1 MSDKLVFEVDSVEAE
16 RHLRSLTAAAEQL
29 GKTFKETKGATSALK
44 ELRQLLVGLKGQ
56 RSAFDELKTAIN
68 GLNASAA
75 TMATSFDRALG
86 QLGTSLTNE
95 LRSIRDAVRMG
106 GLAVGQAATD
116 GMSDGIKA
124 GTRDV
129 KKSIDDMGKQAVATS
144 KSVAVAMNNALGS
157 YTRYSPATGLK
168 GSVVSNVGV
177 ASMMMNMP
185 SKADF
190 VAATAKAVEEAR
202 AAQQSAV
209 AQVKAAT
216 IQASG
221 SYSNVASGRTYL
233 IKNAETF
240 MNMPS
245 KAEWQIA
252 TANIVSEAKAAQVSA
267 QAQVKAATLQAA
279 GDYSSLKT
287 GRTYMVK
294 NAETFMNMPSKAE
307 YVLATTKAVQELA
320 QAQAAI
326 RSQVK
331 ALMVSPSG
339 DYSTLSTGKLNQVR
353 NAELFMNMPSKAAYE
368 MATAKAVADAKAAQ
382 ESAIAQVRAATN
394 ASTQLYQR
402 YNANTM
408 TAGSMVNMPA
418 AEPKLS
424 VPKAS
429 ELDGLS
435 KGLKKFT
442 IDANDAHSA
451 ARGLASG
458 FGLLF
463 LTWGNLIPLFAGA
476 GISYGIK
483 KTFDIGSEVEYQ
495 IKMMEVLGQTVDE
508 TGKQFQGAG
517 GVIRAELRAIDQET
531 QFSLLDLSKAMVD
544 IQQQGRSTAEAIS
557 MLRPAAA
564 LASLG
569 QTDLK
574 TATNLLN
581 SSLNAFSLNVAQS
594 GKVAAQLFQATKSAP
609 LTIEDLSASIKYA
622 SEINVGYGQSIEEVL
637 TLLGALSKVNL
648 RGTTGGT
655 SIINFMR
662 DIAGRSGP
670 AIKALDQLRKMT
682 GETIKVMEGGQ
693 FRPMI
698 DVIQEM
704 GEALKK
710 IEPGEGMRLL
720 QKMTSDRGIRAF
732 FSAVREGTDD
742 IDKMRKALEET
753 SEVDLFKA
761 QKGLM
766 DTTKGA
772 FDVLKGALVG
782 ALDSVFEGFSDKFKG
797 AIVDVTALISSGG
810 FQQTVA
816 GMVGAVMSL
825 YEAIKTL
832 GPALVTVFG
841 LMAGWKILTV
851 GIALFQGLAGAMV
864 GVATASMSTAA
875 GLGISTAAL
884 ATNGGASLA
893 GAAASKAAAMGL
905 NETAVAAV
913 RAGTATAAAAG
924 PMRALAVAIGF
935 LNNPI
940 VGVIS
945 ALTLMAAT
953 YFISSNAASKA
964 MGDTTKAVVDNGKI
978 NEEQWRKEIALLRTR
993 QHLLGGD
1000 QYSGMEAEL
1009 QKAQAGIK
1017 IAEDR
1022 LATHKA
1028 GSAPNPK
1035 LIQRWEADIQAQKD
1049 TIRNGYRDIA
1059 ELREQEVD
1067 RQLKSEADAMKKA
1080 NDQMSRLQG
1089 TLTVPKG
1096 GAGGAAAGGRP
1107 AFETVDLDRNKEL
1120 QTIQTF
1126 YDQKLSVQTDAYNRE
1141 KKLMDARRTGELL
1154 SESQYMSQSYNLAQQ
1169 YEDNQIALLEQGS
1182 AEYLAKFVERYE
1194 NMSKAMEEAKSKE
1207 AKGIYSDAIEKEQ
1220 NEAAAQAAKTSAAI
1234 LKVRAEAAERIEMT
1248 YINLEATAGKL
1259 IKTDNEFWNARARNT
1274 AAEKAAKDL
1283 DKAYKNM
1290 NTSILSNDT
1299 ALYAQAQAQ
1308 AKVKF
1313 EVEEH
1318 NAKLREQLSIHM
1330 QILEAE
1336 KLQLQSDGDNP
1347 LIGAEQLSRKQALI
1361 GQMTTAVARMKT
1373 TIDNSVEQGVK
1384 EGAEAGFRAFD
1395 EVKRNQADALR
1406 SEIGDAIVQGITG
1419 DAKSAG
1425 KTLRDILQRELLTKP
1440 LTAFIKGTLESVMGG
1455 GSGKTGGVS
1464 DLLSIGKNIYSMFT
1478 GSGAK
1483 TIGTAIANATGTGLD
1498 GFLATNGAFGT
1509 APGAAGA
1516 LGGAASTAM
1525 TYVPFV
1531 AAIAAGMKMS
1541 GEAYDEGYRLSHKD
1555 FAKMW
1560 ALTGGIA
1567 PITISLD
1574 TKILEKLGMSG
1585 KLANIITGAALW
1597 AKAGA
1602 KLGLV
1607 ATPHTGA
1614 GAVYQNGEFQEGQ
1627 AIYNKSTFGMGHEKE
1642 YAETAQKAVSSVAA
1656 SLGSTLDSIA
1666 KTFSL
1671 KTGYSVTTAFADD
1684 ISKDGAWGSLKI
1696 ADDVGKILLDW
1707 ADTKVRDGVPREFAD
1722 GQEGFKQYTE
1732 LAQADLLKAIQAMN
1746 LPKWAKDMFAA
1757 AEGAEGLQKAM
1768 TDVAKA
1774 IATFQ
1779 TLAETMAI
1787 FANLTGE
1794 LQSRL
1799 MDASGGLDA
1808 LTTNAT
1814 AFYEN
1819 FFTEGERFAKQRE
1832 LQMRDL
1838 ASMNLYIDPNEGNS
1852 AKELFR
1858 KTVEEAMATN
1868 QIEVAAKLLAMSGS
1882 FAELANYGQQALDKL
1897 VEEAKTAADEI
1908 EKAAEQAEADWAKI
1922 IQGVKDL
1929 GQSAADL
1936 MAAADSARRNAGA
1949 LYDRITEA
1957 MGGDTGIYKAVREQ
1971 QLWAAMAEADYEQQI
1986 ELAGELTD
1994 LVLERHQLEKA
2005 NAESLL
2011 DFGKS
2016 LKAYV
2021 DNLKLSELSPLTTGE
2036 KLAEAAKQYQ
2046 ATLAAAKGGDKTAMS
2061 ELQGA
2066 ANSYLELARTYYA
2079 SSNDYTKIFESVTGA
2094 LTSLGTASQTE
2105 AQQQLAVS
2113 NKSLEELKR
2122 LQLIAYEA
2130 YVQADTEFEI
2140 QKAILQEQVNQLLRT
2155 ASGIE
2160 AVRDILS
2167 NLPAALA
2174 GQINSGG
2181 VAGSGRYATLAQ
2193 SYVNVLGGRGGSST
2207 DVNYVAGAMSGMNS
2221 ANWKAE
2227 LTNALAILTD
2237 PVQRQQMQAIFD
2249 AVAQMKGI
2257 NGSHASG
2264 LGFVPFDNYIAEL
2277 HRGERV
2283 LTAQENRSYTMPS
2296 WNNQGQAQVNND
2308 ALVEELIDLVE
2319 VLVEEVVQH
2328 REENREDAGR
2338 LAQATFEA
2346 AEANAGD
2353 VVSGVKKSAV
2363 KVAWGQTMKTK
2374 AGGYN

>member
-16 RHLRSLTAAAEQL
+16 RHLRSLTQAAEQL

-56 RSAFDELKTAIN
+56 RSAFDELKSAIN

-75 TMATSFDRALG
+75 TMATGFERAIG
-86 QLGTSLTNE
+86 QLGVSLTNE

-124 GTRDV
+124 GTKDV

-168 GSVVSNVGV
+168 GSVVSNLGV
-177 ASMMMNMP
+177 ASIMMNMP

-190 VAATAKAVEEAR
+190 IAATAKAVEEAK
-202 AAQQSAV
+202 AAQQSAM

-221 SYSNVASGRTYL
+221 SYSSIASGRTYL

-252 TANIVSEAKAAQVSA
+252 TANIVAEAKAAQASA
-267 QAQVKAATLQAA
+267 QAQVKAATMNAA
-279 GDYSSLKT
+279 GDYSSIKT

-320 QAQAAI
+320 EAQAAI
-326 RSQVK
+326 RAQVK

-382 ESAIAQVRAATN
+382 EAAIAQVRAATN

-402 YNANTM
+402 YNASTM

-418 AEPKLS
+418 AAPKLA

-435 KGLKKFT
+435 KGLQKFT

-463 LTWGNLIPLFAGA
+463 LTWGKLIPLFAGA

-508 TGKQFQGAG
+508 TGKQFEGAG
-517 GVIRAELRAIDQET
+517 SVIRAELRAIDQET

-544 IQQQGRSTAEAIS
+544 IQQQGRSTAEAIG

-581 SSLNAFSLNVAQS
+581 SSLNAFSLNVAES

-622 SEINVGYGQSIEEVL
+622 SEINVGYGQSLEEVL
-637 TLLGALSKVNL
+637 TLLGSLSKVNL
-648 RGTTGGT
+648 RGTSGGT
-655 SIINFMR
+655 SVINFMR

-670 AIKALDQLRKMT
+670 AIKALETLRKTT
-682 GETIKVMEGGQ
+682 GDTLKVMEGGK

-698 DVIQEM
+698 AVMQEI
-704 GEALKK
+704 GESLKK

-720 QKMTSDRGIRAF
+720 QKMTSDRGIRAYF
-732 FSAVREGTDD
+732 AAIREGTDD
-742 IDKMRKALEET
+742 INKLRSEIEKT
-753 SEVDLFKA
+753 SEVELFKA
-761 QKGLM
+761 QRGLM

-772 FDVLKGALVG
+772 FDVLKGAIVG
-782 ALDSVFEGFSDKFKG
+782 ALDAVFEGFADKFKG
-797 AIVDVTALISSGG
+797 AIIDVTALISSGG
-810 FQQTVA
+810 FKQTVA

-832 GPALVTVFG
+832 GPALVTIFG
-841 LMAGWKILTV
+841 LMAGWKVLTV
-851 GIALFQGLAGAMV
+851 GIALFQGLAGAMA

-964 MGDTTKAVVDNGKI
+964 MGDTSKSVVDNGKI
-978 NEEQWRKEIALLRTR
+978 NEEQWRKEIGLLRTR

-1009 QKAQAGIK
+1009 QKAQAGLK
-1017 IAEDR
+1017 TAEDR

-1067 RQLKSEADAMKKA
+1067 RQLKSEADALKKA
-1080 NDQMSRLQG
+1080 NDQMARLQG
-1089 TLTVPKG
+1089 TLTTPKG
-1096 GAGGAAAGGRP
+1096 GAGAGAAGRP

-1120 QTIQTF
+1120 QTIQAF
-1126 YDQKLSVQTDAYNRE
+1126 YDQQLSVQTDAYNRE

-1154 SESQYMSQSYNLAQQ
+1154 SESQYMTQSYNLAQQ

-1182 AEYLAKFVERYE
+1182 AEYLAKFVERYAK
-1194 NMSKAMEEAKSKE
+1194 MSAAMEAAKTKE
-1207 AKGIYSDAIEKEQ
+1207 AKNIYGDAIEKEQ

-1234 LKVRAEAAERIEMT
+1234 LKVRAEAAERVELT
-1248 YINLEATAGKL
+1248 YINLESTAGKL
-1259 IKTDNEFWNARARNT
+1259 IKTDNEFWNSRARSRD
-1274 AAEKAAKDL
+1274 AEKAAKEL
-1283 DKAYKNM
+1283 ERAYGSI
-1290 NTSILSNDT
+1290 NTSILSNDG

-1308 AKVKF
+1308 AKVKA

-1318 NAKLREQLSIHM
+1318 NAKLREQLSIHQ

-1336 KLQLQSDGDNP
+1336 RLQLQSDGENP
-1347 LIGAEQLSRKQALI
+1347 LIGAEELARKQALI
-1361 GQMTTAVARMKT
+1361 TKMETAVSRMGKT
-1373 TIDNSVEQGVK
+1373 LEESTAKGLEDGTE
-1384 EGAEAGFRAFD
+1384 EGLKAF
-1395 EVKRNQADALR
+1395 EEYRKKQFDALT
-1406 SEIGDAIVQGITG
+1406 SEIGDAIMLGITG
-1419 DAKSAG
+1419 SGADAG
-1425 KTLRDILQRELLTKP
+1425 KALRDILQRELMTKP
-1440 LTAFIKGTLESVMGG
+1440 LTAFIKGTIDSITG
-1455 GSGKTGGVS
+1455 GSGTGSSAEGGGGLKGILGMLNTAKNVYQTGSKVAGWMGLGSTTASGLGLTASAGAGTALTGVGSGLGLTGG
-1464 DLLSIGKNIYSMFT
+1464 LGT
-1478 GSGAK
+1478 GYGLAAGGGLGLTAGSAGAS
-1483 TIGTAIANATGTGLD
+1483 TIGAGIGTSAAATG
-1498 GFLATNGAFGT
+1498 GT
-1509 APGAAGA
+1509 AAAGA
-1516 LGGAASTAM
+1516 SSAMSGLMAAGP
-1525 TYVPFV
+1525 Y
-1531 AAIAAGMKMS
+1531 IAAAMAVYMLIKKLDDS
-1541 GEAYDEGYRLSHKD
+1541 G
-1555 FAKMW
+1555 
-1560 ALTGGIA
+1560 
-1567 PITISLD
+1567 
-1574 TKILEKLGMSG
+1574 
-1585 KLANIITGAALW
+1585 
-1597 AKAGA
+1597 
-1602 KLGLV
+1602 
-1607 ATPHTGA
+1607 TPHMGA
-1614 GAVYQNGEFQEGQ
+1614 GA
-1627 AIYNKSTFGMGHEKE
+1627 IYNSTTGLQGGKEIYGQGSFGMGHPDE
-1642 YAETAQKAVSSVAA
+1642 YNAELQTGISGIATGIGMALDTFAVSFGKTA
-1656 SLGSTLDSIA
+1656 GYTIA
-1666 KTFSL
+1666 
-1671 KTGYSVTTAFADD
+1671 TAFGDD
-1684 ISKDGAWGSLKI
+1684 SSKDGAWGSLKI
-1696 ADDVGKILLDW
+1696 ADELGKVLVNWEDTRTSKWAPKTFANGEQGYTEYLAAVAMDVRKAMLAMDLPGW
-1707 ADTKVRDGVPREFAD
+1707 ADQILT
-1722 GQEGFKQYTE
+1722 
-1732 LAQADLLKAIQAMN
+1732 
-1746 LPKWAKDMFAA
+1746 AA
-1757 AEGAEGLQKAM
+1757 
-1768 TDVAKA
+1768 TDVETLNAA
-1774 IATFQ
+1774 
-1779 TLAETMAI
+1779 LAEISTIQNGLKNLGQTMTM
-1787 FANLTGE
+1787 FANLSATA
-1794 LQSRL
+1794 QTRL
-1799 MDASGGLDA
+1799 LDA
-1808 LTTNAT
+1808 AGGIEALVSSAE
-1814 AFYEN
+1814 AFYEG
-1819 FFTEGERFAKQRE
+1819 FYTEGERALRQRE
-1832 LQMRDL
+1832 LQMSAL
-1838 ASMNLYIDPNEGNS
+1838 QKMGLYIDPAEGSS
-1852 AKELFR
+1852 AKTMFR
-1858 KTVEEAMATN
+1858 KTVEEAMASG
-1868 QIEVAAKLLAMSGS
+1868 QMELAAKLLAMSGA
-1882 FAELANYGQQALDKL
+1882 FAQTADYAQGLIDNL
-1897 VEEAKTAADEI
+1897 AKTAKLAA
-1908 EKAAEQAEADWAKI
+1908 EKAADSLKNLAQTAANLMA
-1922 IQGVKDL
+1922 
-1929 GQSAADL
+1929 SAAD
-1936 MAAADSARRNAGA
+1936 ARTKAGD
-1949 LYDRITEA
+1949 LYDRISEA
-1957 MGGDTGIYKAVREQ
+1957 MGDSSGAYAAIREQ
-1971 QLWAAMAEADYEQQI
+1971 KLWAAMVEADYEQQI

-1994 LVLERHQLEKA
+1994 LVLSRYQLEKS

-2021 DNLKLSELSPLTTGE
+2021 DNLKLGQLSPLTTGE
-2036 KLAEAAKQYQ
+2036 KLAEAAKQYK
-2046 ATLAAAKGGDKTAMS
+2046 ATLEAAQGGDATAMS
-2061 ELQGA
+2061 KLQGA
-2066 ANSYLELARTYYA
+2066 SSSYLELARQYYA
-2079 SSNDYTKIFESVTGA
+2079 SSNDYTRIFDNVTGA
-2094 LTSLGTASQTE
+2094 LTDLGVASETE
-2105 AQQQLAVS
+2105 AQQQLNVS
-2113 NKSLEELKR
+2113 SKSLQELRK
-2122 LQLIAYEA
+2122 LQAVASEA
-2130 YVQADTEFEI
+2130 YQKANTEFEI
-2140 QKAILQEQVNQLLRT
+2140 QKSILQEQVNQLMRT
-2155 ASGIE
+2155 AGGIE

-2167 NLPAALA
+2167 GMPAELA
-2174 GQINSGG
+2174 GQISSGG
-2181 VAGSGRYATLAQ
+2181 ALGTGRYSALAQ
-2193 SYVNVLGGRGGSST
+2193 SYVDILGGKGGSST
-2207 DVNYVAGAMSGMNS
+2207 DTGYVASAM
-2221 ANWKAE
+2221 ANLDAQSWSVE
-2227 LTNALAILTD
+2227 LKNALALLTD
-2237 PVQRQQMQAIFD
+2237 TSAKQQMQSIFN
-2249 AVAQMKGI
+2249 ALAQMKGI
-2257 NGSHASG
+2257 NGSHANG

-2296 WNNQGQAQVNND
+2296 WNNPGQAQTGSD
-2308 ALVEELIDLVE
+2308 DLVAELIDVVE
-2319 VLVEEVVQH
+2319 VLIDEVVTL
-2328 REENREDAGR
+2328 RTENREDAGR
-2338 LAQATFEA
+2338 LAQATFQA
-2346 AEANAGD
+2346 AEVNAKD
-2353 VVSGVKKSAV
+2353 VVDGVAKGTAKA
-2363 KVAWGQTMKTK
+2363 AWGQNLKKK
-2374 AGGYN
+2374 AGEYN